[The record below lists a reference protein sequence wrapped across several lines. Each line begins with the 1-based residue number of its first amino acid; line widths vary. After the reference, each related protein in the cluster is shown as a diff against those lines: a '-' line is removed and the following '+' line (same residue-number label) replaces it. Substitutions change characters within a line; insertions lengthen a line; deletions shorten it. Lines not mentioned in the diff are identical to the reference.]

1 MRTATASIL
10 AIATI
15 VGLAGCDGSPQPGVT
30 PAPVLGY
37 QLDRERNRSLSLTRE
52 GVLIHK
58 SVARPIRVELPGW
71 IYAGAPHCPPAL
83 ALGPQGEVVV
93 TSNVIPT
100 LWRIDAET
108 LAVTVHPLALD
119 SDQDKDVGFASVVY
133 APQQR
138 AYIAHSKTL
147 RSVWRI
153 DTALQRAEKLSAT
166 DPIEE
171 EPCAIR

>member
-1 MRTATASIL
+1 MRN
-10 AIATI
+10 AIVSAFA
-15 VGLAGCDGSPQPGVT
+15 VVAVAGCEGSPP
-30 PAPVLGY
+30 PAAAPAVVLGY
-37 QLDRERNRSLSLTRE
+37 QLDRERNRSVSLTRE

-71 IYAGAPHCPPAL
+71 MYAGAPHCPPAL
-83 ALGPQGEVVV
+83 ALGPKGEVVV
-93 TSNVIPT
+93 TSNVMPT

-119 SDQDKDVGFASVVY
+119 SDRDKDVGFAAVSY

-138 AYIAHSKTL
+138 AYIAHSKAL
-147 RSVWRI
+147 RSVWKI
-153 DTALQRAEKLSAT
+153 DTALQRAEKLAAA
-166 DPIEE
+166 DLIEE

>member
-1 MRTATASIL
+1 MKT
-10 AIATI
+10 AIALSLATTML
-15 VGLAGCDGSPQPGVT
+15 VGCEGSQQP
-30 PAPVLGY
+30 AAAQEPVLGY
-37 QLDRERNRSLSLTRE
+37 QLDRERNRSVSLTRE

-100 LWRIDAET
+100 VWRIDAET
-108 LAVTVHPLALD
+108 FAVTVHPLELN
-119 SDQDKDVGFASVVY
+119 SDQDKDVGFAAVAY
-133 APQQR
+133 APQQG
-138 AYIAHSKTL
+138 AYIAHSKAL
-147 RSVWRI
+147 RSVWKI
-153 DTALQRAEKLSAT
+153 DPALKRAEKLAAT
-166 DPIEE
+166 QIEE

>member
-1 MRTATASIL
+1 MRNAIVAAL
-10 AIATI
+10 AVLA
-15 VGLAGCDGSPQPGVT
+15 VAGCEGSPP
-30 PAPVLGY
+30 PAAVPAVVLGY
-37 QLDRERNRSLSLTRE
+37 QLDRERNRSVSLTRE

-100 LWRIDAET
+100 IWRVDAET
-108 LAVTVHPLALD
+108 LAVTVHPLALN
-119 SDQDKDVGFASVVY
+119 SDQDKDVGFAAVTYV
-133 APQQR
+133 PQQG
-138 AYIAHSKTL
+138 AYIAHSKAL
-147 RSVWRI
+147 RSVWKI
-153 DTALQRAEKLSAT
+153 DRALKQAEKLAAA

-171 EPCAIR
+171 EPCATR